1 MFTLLAI
8 LTVAFLVVG
17 WTMLAL
23 RGTRWDVVD
32 AWYARRV
39 PHTTTTAHLTE
50 LA

>member
-1 MFTLLAI
+1 MFTLFAI

-32 AWYARRV
+32 AWQSRAV
-39 PHTTTTAHLTE
+39 PHTTTGTRLVE
-50 LA
+50 RV